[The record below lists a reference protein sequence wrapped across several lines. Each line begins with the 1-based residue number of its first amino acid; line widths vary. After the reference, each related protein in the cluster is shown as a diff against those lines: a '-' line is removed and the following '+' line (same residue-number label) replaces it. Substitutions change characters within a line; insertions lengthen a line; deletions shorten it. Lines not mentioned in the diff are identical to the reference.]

1 MSVKIT
7 FRTAT
12 MDAKEKIMPAT
23 VTTKEP
29 IASDVTAIELQGA
42 INIRM
47 QAGAI
52 RAWVEVHDG
61 QRVLMTEWNVFGVNE

>member
-1 MSVKIT
+1 
-7 FRTAT
+7 
-12 MDAKEKIMPAT
+12 MPAT

-29 IASDVTAIELQGA
+29 IASDVTDVELQGA

-52 RAWVEVHDG
+52 RAWVEFHDG